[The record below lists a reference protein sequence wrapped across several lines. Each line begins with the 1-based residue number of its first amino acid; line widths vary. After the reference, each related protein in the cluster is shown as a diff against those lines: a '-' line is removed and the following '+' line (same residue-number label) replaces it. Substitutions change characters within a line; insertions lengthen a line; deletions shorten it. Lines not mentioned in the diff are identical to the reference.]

1 MVISICHFGG
11 PKFFASLKPVH
22 CLNATLQTAV
32 VTKVIDANVFS
43 FTSDGN
49 IINTKMA
56 NLLPNVYRE
65 EFVKFEHNK
74 HPIFWLNDPILIIKC
89 MRHNILT
96 ARCLCYKLPGKSEDL
111 YAN

>member
-11 PKFFASLKPVH
+11 PNFFASLKPVH
-22 CLNATLQTAV
+22 RLNAILQTAV
-32 VTKVIDANVFS
+32 VTDVIDAKVFS

-49 IINTKMA
+49 MINTKMA
-56 NLLPNVYRE
+56 NLLPNVYHE
-65 EFVKFEHNK
+65 EFVKCEHNN
-74 HPIFWLNDPILIIKC
+74 HPIFWLNDPILIKW

-96 ARCLCYKLPGKSEDL
+96 AGCLCYKLPGKSEDL